1 MLNNHLLN
9 RAIAV
14 GIFRA
19 HHLYVKQRN
28 TQLLILLTQTLNE
41 VLKLFEIKKGKLS
54 RIVPLSVLDPLRYL
68 TLFMFDKDPL
78 GPLISY
84 IRDRYKKILS
94 F

>member
-14 GIFRA
+14 GIFGA

-28 TQLLILLTQTLNE
+28 TQLLILLMTFVTQTLNE
-41 VLKLFEIKKGKLS
+41 VLKLLEIKKGKLS

-68 TLFMFDKDPL
+68 TLFM
-78 GPLISY
+78 LI
-84 IRDRYKKILS
+84 KIY
-94 F
+94 